1 MADGFLEKH
10 QQDYEAQKAAFLKK
24 KHYLPLQKSRN
35 IERPDDEAL

>member
-10 QQDYEAQKAAFLKK
+10 HENYETRKAAWLRKQ
-24 KHYLPLQKSRN
+24 KHLPKIKRN